1 MRTRRFQ
8 ENYTT
13 GLKRQINF
21 IVAKDRARCGTCS
34 LRGDTPD
41 ICKRHTFYVEAWSVC
56 KDFKGPEIAGQKGKA
71 A

>member
-8 ENYTT
+8 ESYTA

-21 IVAKDRARCGTCS
+21 IVAKDRARCSTCS
-34 LRGDTPD
+34 LRGDNPD
-41 ICKRHTFYVEAWSVC
+41 ICKRHAFRVDPWSVC
-56 KDFKGPEIAGQKGKA
+56 NEFKGPETSGQKGKA